1 MIGSHHSVR
10 FVQSRKEA
18 PRITHEQFIDVKW
31 ACHWWLMKNSPEYSR
46 EQLEI
51 PERMRMQKRNEHHN
65 SLEVS
70 DKKED

>member
-1 MIGSHHSVR
+1 
-10 FVQSRKEA
+10 
-18 PRITHEQFIDVKW
+18 
-31 ACHWWLMKNSPEYSR
+31 MKNSPEYSR